1 MSRAYEN
8 PWMER
13 TALLLGCIPLSDVHF
28 SKIRRRESSYIK
40 YIMDQSSLLDPVIV
54 SSFARYIE
62 NVFEELDAA
71 GEYFYNTTTEKL
83 YFYHNGTGAPTDDVV
98 FEAAVNQTIVSL
110 KGTQA
115 DPVTATQFVGL
126 TFKDSAYV

>member
-1 MSRAYEN
+1 
-8 PWMER
+8 
-13 TALLLGCIPLSDVHF
+13 
-28 SKIRRRESSYIK
+28 
-40 YIMDQSSLLDPVIV
+40 MDQSSLLDPAIV

>member
-1 MSRAYEN
+1 
-8 PWMER
+8 
-13 TALLLGCIPLSDVHF
+13 
-28 SKIRRRESSYIK
+28 
-40 YIMDQSSLLDPVIV
+40 MDPAIV

-126 TFKDSAYV
+126 TFKDSAYVGQQQTNNPNALASVASTCFLLVNTRGH